1 MTADAADVDGRLL
14 RLVAAGDEPAFRRLY
29 DRHVR
34 VSRHRALRVLA
45 APELVDDVV
54 QLVFL
59 DVWTFAARFDAERG
73 TVRGWVLQLTH
84 HKAVDAVR
92 AQERHLARHAR
103 EQLLRDEPE
112 QVSPHDLAV
121 AVLDRDRLLRALT
134 QLPRRQ
140 REVLGLCFFGQLSQ
154 QEAADVLGV
163 PVGTVKSRTHTA
175 VLRLRLLLG
184 VDAPAVTR
192 LALPVLAEA
201 RG

>member
-1 MTADAADVDGRLL
+1 MTADVGDVDGPLL

-34 VSRHRALRVLA
+34 ASRHRALRVLA

-59 DVWTFAARFDAERG
+59 DVWTFAARFDGERG

-92 AQERHLARHAR
+92 TQERHLARHAR
-103 EQLLRDEPE
+103 EQLLSDEPE

-134 QLPRRQ
+134 RLPRRQ

-163 PVGTVKSRTHTA
+163 PVGTVKSRTHTG

-184 VDAPAVTR
+184 VDAAAPART
-192 LALPVLAEA
+192 ALSVPGQA